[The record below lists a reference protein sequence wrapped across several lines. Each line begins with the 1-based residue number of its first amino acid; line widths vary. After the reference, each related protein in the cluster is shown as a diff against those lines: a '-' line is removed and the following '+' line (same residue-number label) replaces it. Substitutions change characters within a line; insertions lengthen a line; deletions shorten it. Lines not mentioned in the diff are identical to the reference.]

1 MTDYII
7 LTLCII
13 IILSY
18 IFDITSKYSRIPGVI
33 FLIILGI
40 GLQLI
45 VKSTSIVVP
54 NFRPI
59 LPVVG
64 TLGLIM
70 IVMDA
75 SLDIQIKK
83 EKKGL
88 IIKSVFAAFVLFA
101 VSTGILSYLFVK
113 ISGLTVRD
121 AVLNAIPLSIIS
133 GSVAIPAAINL
144 SSGDK
149 EFVVYESAF
158 SDIIGIMIFDL
169 ILIGQ
174 DTFGGWVLNLFVD
187 GLITTIIAIISTAFL
202 AILLHKTR
210 YHINY
215 VIIITSIILIYSL
228 AKIFMLPALL
238 LILVFGLVLANNQL
252 LENDIVKIYVDFRKF
267 REDISSFKKILGEL
281 TFLVKSFFFII
292 FGFYTKIV
300 GLFYLRN
307 IITSLF
313 ITAGIF
319 LLRWL
324 FMKFVLRLPA
334 IPLVFFAPRG
344 LITILLFL
352 SIPLALRTPLISEEI
367 ITTIIFLSI
376 FLMMTGNMLYNKK
389 IMPANVHEEEKSIAE
404 GI

>member
-1 MTDYII
+1 
-7 LTLCII
+7 
-13 IILSY
+13 
-18 IFDITSKYSRIPGVI
+18 
-33 FLIILGI
+33 
-40 GLQLI
+40 
-45 VKSTSIVVP
+45 
-54 NFRPI
+54 
-59 LPVVG
+59 
-64 TLGLIM
+64 
-70 IVMDA
+70 
-75 SLDIQIKK
+75 
-83 EKKGL
+83 
-88 IIKSVFAAFVLFA
+88 
-101 VSTGILSYLFVK
+101 
-113 ISGLTVRD
+113 
-121 AVLNAIPLSIIS
+121 
-133 GSVAIPAAINL
+133 
-144 SSGDK
+144 
-149 EFVVYESAF
+149 
-158 SDIIGIMIFDL
+158 
-169 ILIGQ
+169 
-174 DTFGGWVLNLFVD
+174 
-187 GLITTIIAIISTAFL
+187 
-202 AILLHKTR
+202 
-210 YHINY
+210 
-215 VIIITSIILIYSL
+215 
-228 AKIFMLPALL
+228 MLPALL

-292 FGFYTKIV
+292 FGFYTKIE